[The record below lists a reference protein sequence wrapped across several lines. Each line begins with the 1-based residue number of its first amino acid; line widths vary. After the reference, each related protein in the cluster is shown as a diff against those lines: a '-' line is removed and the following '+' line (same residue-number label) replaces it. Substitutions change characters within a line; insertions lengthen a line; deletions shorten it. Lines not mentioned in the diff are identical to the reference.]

1 MADYPLLG
9 ALAQE
14 ATAEELLGL
23 LDLIADRVGVLSAV
37 RQQDNSLRVSIASG
51 TVSIASG
58 TVSIASGTVSTVTN
72 QAQTGGYA
80 AQQIVPAQQ
89 NLAAVLSNI
98 ANVEVS

>member
-1 MADYPLLG
+1 MAEYPLLG
-9 ALAQE
+9 GLAQE
-14 ATAEELLGL
+14 ATTEELLGL
-23 LDLIADRVGVLSAV
+23 LDVIADRVGVLSAV

-51 TVSIASG
+51 TVS
-58 TVSIASGTVSTVTN
+58 TVSTVTN

>member
-1 MADYPLLG
+1 MAEYNLLG

-14 ATAEELLGL
+14 ATTEELLGL

-51 TVSIASG
+51 TG
-58 TVSIASGTVSTVTN
+58 TVSTVSTVTN

>member
-58 TVSIASGTVSTVTN
+58 TVSTVTN

>member
-14 ATAEELLGL
+14 ATTEELLGL

-51 TVSIASG
+51 TVS
-58 TVSIASGTVSTVTN
+58 TVSTVTN

>member
-1 MADYPLLG
+1 MAEYPLLG
-9 ALAQE
+9 GLAQE
-14 ATAEELLGL
+14 ATTEELLGL
-23 LDLIADRVGVLSAV
+23 LDVIADRVGVLSAV
-37 RQQDNSLRVSIASG
+37 RQLDNSLRVSIASG
-51 TVSIASG
+51 GLGTISTVS
-58 TVSIASGTVSTVTN
+58 TVSTVTN

>member
-51 TVSIASG
+51 TVS
-58 TVSIASGTVSTVTN
+58 TVSTVTN

>member
-1 MADYPLLG
+1 MAEYPLLG
-9 ALAQE
+9 GLAQE

-51 TVSIASG
+51 GLGTISTVS
-58 TVSIASGTVSTVTN
+58 TVSTVTN

>member
-1 MADYPLLG
+1 MAEYPLLG
-9 ALAQE
+9 GLAKE
-14 ATAEELLGL
+14 ATTEELLGL
-23 LDLIADRVGVLSAV
+23 LDVIADRVGVLSAV
-37 RQQDNSLRVSIASG
+37 RQQDGSLRVSIASG
-51 TVSIASG
+51 SLAAV
-58 TVSIASGTVSTVTN
+58 GTVSTVTN

>member
-1 MADYPLLG
+1 MAEYPLLG
-9 ALAQE
+9 GLAQE
-14 ATAEELLGL
+14 ATTEELLGL
-23 LDLIADRVGVLSAV
+23 LDVIADRVGVLSAV

-51 TVSIASG
+51 GLGTISTVS
-58 TVSIASGTVSTVTN
+58 TVSTVTN

>member
-1 MADYPLLG
+1 MAEYNLLG

-14 ATAEELLGL
+14 ATTEELLWL

-37 RQQDNSLRVSIASG
+37 RQQDNSLR
-51 TVSIASG
+51 VSIASG

>member
-1 MADYPLLG
+1 MAEYPLLG
-9 ALAQE
+9 GLAQE
-14 ATAEELLGL
+14 ATTEELLGL
-23 LDLIADRVGVLSAV
+23 LDVIADRVGVLSAV

-51 TVSIASG
+51 GLGTISTVS
-58 TVSIASGTVSTVTN
+58 TVSTVTN
-72 QAQTGGYA
+72 QAQIGGYA